1 MEAPSPWGSRPLG
14 DLEFPHECTYRA
26 WFRSSTHPYA
36 WVVSPSI
43 SPAGLLLPHL
53 LGEGTGDV
61 ALSQRSDGSGIYR
74 SRLDFKQCSFDHATR
89 VLQGGIVA
97 DSRRPL
103 LYRHAMIALP
113 FRVGFSRLA
122 QVPVARGASFLRKGC
137 IHE

>member
-36 WVVSPSI
+36 WVVSPRI